1 MAFDRL
7 FSREQAQRELQSRK
21 AQQEQKIVQAK
32 RSSGIVAGGSS
43 AQGSSADS
51 APITSLRDAFSA
63 AKQQLGI
70 SN

>member
-7 FSREQAQRELQSRK
+7 YSREQAQRELQSRK
-21 AQQEQKIVQAK
+21 TQQEQKIVQAK

-43 AQGSSADS
+43 AQGSSSDT

-63 AKQQLGI
+63 AKSQLGI
-70 SN
+70 S